1 MNLLNS
7 NGGGGCSLTSHS
19 QLLKARF
26 HKAFFQLVKA
36 CKRYYLG
43 ICPFKIAF
51 YKLFLNQNKIKKW
64 KEKHL
69 ERFEFL
75 QSSLQD
81 FKSLKS
87 IYAQARIWLNS
98 QEFKEKY
105 IDTKHPY
112 PPYLN
117 PQKEID
123 YENIPANLAWEFNLP
138 LPPQNYDLIN
148 ISNGCSASAATLVFL
163 KECGVNSPITN
174 FSFERAYKEIY
185 EYKASCKNALF
196 FYYTMWIYA
205 DKLNAHRFKTSLHK
219 KVPFLYIARDPI
231 SRLRCVINHFD
242 STPPTNPLYKKFNL
256 TCAYADIVPKTT
268 YWYSSKVNE
277 PDFSVFEEFDNKEK
291 HATLKAVL
299 ALNSILENLKDN
311 ISFIHCV
318 EFNDLKPDC
327 AFDTFCEL
335 ALLFGFE
342 KPQNKEHFTNRI
354 WNEMYSLFP
363 VTLVAHSDDLACAGQ
378 DLSSLHRQG
387 GFDLII
393 TLPHYVSE
401 EQKDFVDLSAEIE
414 ENLIIDEN
422 KILILI
428 QKDDLT
434 KLKANN
440 MLYDE
445 SLKFIKA
452 YIQAL
457 KDEVAKRKAIHISE
471 EQILN
476 YLSQNEEIRTFIKKT
491 LDFEL
496 TYIREKYPHFLDKWK
511 YYKEFEKICQKTT
524 TKEKK

>member
-1 MNLLNS
+1 M
-7 NGGGGCSLTSHS
+7 GGGGCSSTSHS

-26 HKAFFQLVKA
+26 HKAFFQLIKA
-36 CKRYYLG
+36 YKRYYLG
-43 ICPFKIAF
+43 ICPLKIAF
-51 YKLFLNQNKIKKW
+51 YKLFFNQNKIKKW

-87 IYAQARIWLNS
+87 IYAQAQIWLCS
-98 QEFKEKY
+98 KEFKEKY
-105 IDTKHPY
+105 KEHTY
-112 PPYLN
+112 PPYFN
-117 PQKEID
+117 PKKELD
-123 YENIPANLAWEFNLP
+123 YESIPANLAWELNLP
-138 LPPQNYDLIN
+138 LPRQNYDLIN

-163 KECGVNSPITN
+163 KECGVNSPLTN
-174 FSFERAYKEIY
+174 FSFKRAYKEIY
-185 EYKASCKNALF
+185 EYKGVAKNALF
-196 FYYTMWIYA
+196 FYYTMWIFA
-205 DKLNAHRFKTSLHK
+205 DKPNAHRFKTSLDK

-242 STPPTNPLYKKFNL
+242 SNPPTNPLYKKFNL
-256 TCAYADIVPKTT
+256 TCAYADIIPTTT

-277 PDFSVFEEFDNKEK
+277 PDFSIFEEFDNEEK
-291 HATLKAVL
+291 RNTLKAVL

-318 EFNDLKPDC
+318 EFNDLKADC

-335 ALLFGFE
+335 ASIFGFE
-342 KPQNKEHFTNRI
+342 KPHSKENFTNKI

-363 VTLVAHSDDLACAGQ
+363 VTLYAHSDDLVREGQ
-378 DLSSLHRQG
+378 DLSSLHQQG

-401 EQKDFVDLSAEIE
+401 EQRHYVDLSAEIE
-414 ENLIIDEN
+414 ENLIVDEI
-422 KILILI
+422 KILVLI
-428 QKDDLT
+428 QKDDLI
-434 KLKANN
+434 KLKA
-440 MLYDE
+440 DE
-445 SLKFIKA
+445 ALFNASLKFIKA

-457 KDEVAKRKAIHISE
+457 KDEVAKRKATHISE
-471 EQILN
+471 EQILH
-476 YLSQNEEIRTFIKKT
+476 YLSQNEEIRTFIKQT

-496 TYIREKYPHFLDKWK
+496 DYIRKNYAHFLDKWK
-511 YYKEFEKICQKTT
+511 YYKEFEKICQKAN